1 MVALGLVVSAI
12 AGYVKQV
19 DRSVNLSERD
29 LVIITSDIKFIPND
43 DKIFTYTVA
52 NDYSDTLVSVMARD
66 ALRDVELQIK
76 RVHLLGGNKTVL
88 WF

>member
-1 MVALGLVVSAI
+1 MVALSLVVLTM

-29 LVIITSDIKFIPND
+29 LVIITSEIKFIPSD
-43 DKIFTYTVA
+43 DKIFTYTIA

-76 RVHLLGGNKTVL
+76 RVHLLGGNKTVI

>member
-1 MVALGLVVSAI
+1 MSAI

-43 DKIFTYTVA
+43 DKIFTHTVA
-52 NDYSDTLVSVMARD
+52 NDFSDTLVSVMARD

>member
-1 MVALGLVVSAI
+1 MVALSLVVSVM

-29 LVIITSDIKFIPND
+29 LVIITSEIKFIPGD

>member
-1 MVALGLVVSAI
+1 MSAI

-52 NDYSDTLVSVMARD
+52 SDYSDTLVSVMVRD

>member
-1 MVALGLVVSAI
+1 MVALGLVVSAM
-12 AGYVKQV
+12 AGYVKTV
-19 DRSVNLSERD
+19 DRSVNLAERD
-29 LVIITSDIKFIPND
+29 LVIITSEIKFIPSD

-66 ALRDVELQIK
+66 ALRDVELEIK
-76 RVHLLGGNKTVL
+76 RVHLLGGNKTML